1 MIAADAVLKQ
11 LEEVCALP
19 NQKKNGKNKGVCSN
33 LSIITE
39 MPLFMRFTGWRADYC
54 KRLEDREIGIAT

>member
-19 NQKKNGKNKGVCSN
+19 NQKKNGKNRGICSN
-33 LSIITE
+33 LSIIAE
-39 MPLFMRFTGWRADYC
+39 MPLFMRFMEWQD
-54 KRLEDREIGIAT
+54 

>member
-19 NQKKNGKNKGVCSN
+19 NQKKNGKNRGLCSN
-33 LSIITE
+33 LSIIVE
-39 MPLFMRFTGWRADYC
+39 MPLFMRITGWLGDAC
-54 KRLEDREIGIAT
+54 KRLESWETGIAT